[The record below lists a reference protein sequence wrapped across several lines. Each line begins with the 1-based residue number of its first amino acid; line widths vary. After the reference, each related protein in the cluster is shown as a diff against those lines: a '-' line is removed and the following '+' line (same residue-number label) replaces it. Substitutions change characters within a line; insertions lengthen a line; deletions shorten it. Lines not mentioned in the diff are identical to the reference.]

1 MKNLRIDRKLDENLN
16 SEITSITFTPDKDNP
31 LDDAI
36 YYLICAQDKL
46 QNPNEI
52 ERMLGVTRIE
62 LALEKIK
69 KVIKIL
75 NEKGNQDEQEE

>member
-1 MKNLRIDRKLDENLN
+1 MKNLQIDRKLDDNLN
-16 SEITSITFTPDKDNP
+16 NEVTLISFTPEKDNP

-46 QNPNEI
+46 QHPNEL
-52 ERMLGVTRIE
+52 EKMLGFTRIE

-75 NEKGNQDEQEE
+75 NEKGNQNGE